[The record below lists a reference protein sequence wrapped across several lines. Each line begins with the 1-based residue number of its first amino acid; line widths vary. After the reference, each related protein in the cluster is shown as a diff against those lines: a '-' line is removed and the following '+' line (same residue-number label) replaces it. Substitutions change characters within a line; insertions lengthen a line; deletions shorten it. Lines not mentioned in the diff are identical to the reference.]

1 MFLNKLS
8 HIPKLNQHESEN
20 IKRRGG
26 DFSVIEDIGNVAG
39 EIWHLLK
46 ERKELST
53 SGVVSEI
60 KASQST
66 AYMALGW
73 LAREG

>member
-1 MFLNKLS
+1 MDMG
-8 HIPKLNQHESEN
+8 EE
-20 IKRRGG
+20 
-26 DFSVIEDIGNVAG
+26 IGKVAG

-46 ERKELST
+46 ERGELSI

-66 AYMALGW
+66 TYMGLGW
-73 LAREG
+73 LAREDKLEFVKKSRGVFVRLK